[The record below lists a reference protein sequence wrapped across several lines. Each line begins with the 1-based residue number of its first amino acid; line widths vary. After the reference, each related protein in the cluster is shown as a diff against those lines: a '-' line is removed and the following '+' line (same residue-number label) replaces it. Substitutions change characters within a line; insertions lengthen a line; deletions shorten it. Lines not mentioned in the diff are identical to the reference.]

1 MISFIVSNFQENIHK
16 QLNLLNTVQ
25 VWKGKLIKE
34 VKILR
39 NNQIQMLKMKNTVSQ
54 IFKSPNLK
62 TYNTADEE

>member
-25 VWKGKLIKE
+25 VWKRKLIKE
-34 VKILR
+34 VKFLR

-54 IFKSPNLK
+54 IFKIPNLK
-62 TYNTADEE
+62 TYNTADE